1 MYSSDKSNLE
11 CKKDFSPETRER
23 KRMNDVTSW
32 TQFLSWRTVKSVRLG
47 GLEKKEKELVERK
60 RRWRR
65 GRERERTWWAM
76 IARRWNVTGLW
87 STLHFIHWLSLSF
100 SNYRLHSSRFY
111 SLTSFPQ
118 VTQSASPSLSSHPLF
133 PLHEKWFWQIVMT
146 RVASRPFLPPS
157 KERMTK
163 EQEIMIDEDKFL
175 RKE

>member
-11 CKKDFSPETRER
+11 CKKYFLPETREGKG

-32 TQFLSWRTVKSVRLG
+32 TQVLSWRTVKSVRLG

-60 RRWRR
+60 KRWERR
-65 GRERERTWWAM
+65 RERERTWWAM

-100 SNYRLHSSRFY
+100 SHLHSSRFH

-118 VTQSASPSLSSHPLF
+118 VTQSASPSLSSQPLF
-133 PLHEKWFWQIVMT
+133 PLREKWFWQIVMT
-146 RVASRPFLPPS
+146 KVASRPFPPPS